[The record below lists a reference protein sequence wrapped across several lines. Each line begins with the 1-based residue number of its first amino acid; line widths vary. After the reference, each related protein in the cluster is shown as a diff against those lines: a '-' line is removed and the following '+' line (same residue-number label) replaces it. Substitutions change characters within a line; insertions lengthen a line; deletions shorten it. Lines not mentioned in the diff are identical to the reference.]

1 MSRRPQKSN
10 RRASSPSPSASSP
23 REFRLPENTTP
34 ALPPVED
41 FAGLAMPEALLKAL
55 AAEGVT
61 TPFPIQA
68 ATLPNSLAGRDVLG
82 RGRTGSGK
90 TLAFGL
96 ALLARTAGL
105 RAEPKAPLALVLVP
119 TRELAQQVTDA
130 LAPYATAV
138 NLRLATVVG
147 GLSITKQAGALRRGA
162 EVLVATPGRLNDL
175 VERGDC
181 VLGDVRVTVLDE
193 ADQMTDMGFLPQIT
207 KLIQQVRADGQRML
221 FSATLDANID
231 RLVQR
236 FLTDPVVH
244 SVDPSAGAVTTMEH
258 HVLHVLDETDK
269 KAVTT
274 RIAARDGRVILFLD
288 TKRSADRLAKRLLA
302 VGVRAA
308 ALHGG
313 RSQPQRNRTLE
324 QFKNGQVTA
333 LVATNVAARGIHVD
347 DLDLVVNV
355 DPPAD
360 HKDYLHRG
368 GRTARAGGS
377 GSVVTLVLPE
387 QKRDVTRL
395 ISDAGIRARTARVT
409 SGDAELATITGARE
423 PSGVPVTIEVPQ
435 PATLPAPR
443 RERRAGAEPGR
454 RSSRRRRAGGA
465 ETAGGGGT
473 GTSAQGA
480 GRRGA
485 AGARDEGSARRTGGT
500 RDQGS
505 TRGTADAA
513 AAGVAG
519 AAQPSAGGGRGSG
532 RRSGAGKSTAA
543 AAGAAG
549 SGGSRSGRR
558 TGGGTASGATSGRRA
573 SSGTA
578 SGAASGAGARSG
590 SGAGSGARSGSG
602 AGSGSGARSGSG
614 AGSGSGARSG
624 SGAAS
629 GRARRASGRRSAS
642 GGA

>member
-1 MSRRPQKSN
+1 MSRRSPRSN
-10 RRASSPSPSASSP
+10 RRASSPAAPARSSRSAPSSSSSSSSSP
-23 REFRLPENTTP
+23 REFRLPESTTP
-34 ALPPVED
+34 ALPAVED
-41 FAGLAMPEALLKAL
+41 FAALDMPEGLLKTL
-55 AAEGVT
+55 AAQGVT

-68 ATLPNSLAGRDVLG
+68 ATLPNSLAGRDLLG

-138 NLRLATVVG
+138 NLRIATVVG
-147 GLSITKQAGALRRGA
+147 GLSITKQAGTLRRGA

-181 VLGDVRVTVLDE
+181 VLGDVRITVLDE

-207 KLIQQVRADGQRML
+207 KLIQRVRPDGQRML
-221 FSATLDANID
+221 FSATLDRNID

-258 HVLHVLDETDK
+258 HVLHVMDETDK

-355 DPPAD
+355 DPPTD

-377 GSVVTLVLPE
+377 GSVVTLVLPD
-387 QKRDVTRL
+387 QKRDVTQL
-395 ISDAGIRARTARVT
+395 MTHAGIRPRTARIT
-409 SGDAELATITGARE
+409 SSDTALATITGARE
-423 PSGVPVTIEVPQ
+423 PSGVPVTIEVPE
-435 PATLPAPR
+435 PAKPAAT
-443 RERRAGAEPGR
+443 AGRKSGN
-454 RSSRRRRAGGA
+454 RSSRRRSGA
-465 ETAGGGGT
+465 
-473 GTSAQGA
+473 
-480 GRRGA
+480 RGA
-485 AGARDEGSARRTGGT
+485 ATTATTRGADNRASGGKTPAAGAAKRGSARRTSAAPAAKGRTAGGK
-500 RDQGS
+500 
-505 TRGTADAA
+505 GT
-513 AAGVAG
+513 
-519 AAQPSAGGGRGSG
+519 SAGR
-532 RRSGAGKSTAA
+532 
-543 AAGAAG
+543 
-549 SGGSRSGRR
+549 
-558 TGGGTASGATSGRRA
+558 
-573 SSGTA
+573 
-578 SGAASGAGARSG
+578 GARRNP
-590 SGAGSGARSGSG
+590 AT
-602 AGSGSGARSGSG
+602 
-614 AGSGSGARSG
+614 
-624 SGAAS
+624 
-629 GRARRASGRRSAS
+629 
-642 GGA
+642 

>member
-1 MSRRPQKSN
+1 MSRRPQRSN
-10 RRASSPSPSASSP
+10 RRTSSAPPPSTSAP
-23 REFRLPENTTP
+23 TEFRLPENTTP
-34 ALPPVED
+34 ALPAVED
-41 FAGLAMPEALLKAL
+41 FAALDMPAGLLKTLTAQ
-55 AAEGVT
+55 GVT

-68 ATLPNSLAGRDVLG
+68 ATLPNSLAGRDLLG

-105 RAEPKAPLALVLVP
+105 RAQPRAPLALVLVP

-130 LAPYATAV
+130 LTPYATAV

-147 GLSITKQAGALRRGA
+147 GLSITKQAATLRRGV
-162 EVLVATPGRLNDL
+162 EVVVASPGRLNDL

-181 VLGDVRVTVLDE
+181 VLDDVRITVLDE

-207 KLIQQVRADGQRML
+207 KLIEKVRPDGQRML
-221 FSATLDANID
+221 FSATLDRNID

-313 RSQPQRNRTLE
+313 RSQPQRTRTLE
-324 QFKNGQVTA
+324 QFKNNEVTA
-333 LVATNVAARGIHVD
+333 LVATNVAARGIHID

-355 DPPAD
+355 DPPTD

-377 GSVVTLVLPE
+377 GSVVTLVLPD
-387 QKRDVTRL
+387 QKRDVSRL
-395 ISDAGIRARTARVT
+395 MSDAGIRPRTASIT
-409 SGDAELATITGARE
+409 SSDAELAAITGARE
-423 PSGVPVTIEVPQ
+423 PSGVAVTIAIPQ
-435 PATLPAPR
+435 QAAPAESRDGGT
-443 RERRAGAEPGR
+443 GAKPGR
-454 RSSRRRRAGGA
+454 RSGRRRG
-465 ETAGGGGT
+465 TGGGPDTATGRRAANRRSGSGSGT
-473 GTSAQGA
+473 PAPDGTAAS

-485 AGARDEGSARRTGGT
+485 NGRAAADAGSGAPAAGRRTTTAAGAAKAARGSGRRPTADGTGGPASDRRTTASGTAAGGSRRRTATDGTTGGAADNNTRGRGSARRTG
-500 RDQGS
+500 R
-505 TRGTADAA
+505 R
-513 AAGVAG
+513 
-519 AAQPSAGGGRGSG
+519 PSA
-532 RRSGAGKSTAA
+532 A
-543 AAGAAG
+543 
-549 SGGSRSGRR
+549 
-558 TGGGTASGATSGRRA
+558 
-573 SSGTA
+573 
-578 SGAASGAGARSG
+578 
-590 SGAGSGARSGSG
+590 
-602 AGSGSGARSGSG
+602 
-614 AGSGSGARSG
+614 
-624 SGAAS
+624 
-629 GRARRASGRRSAS
+629 
-642 GGA
+642 

>member
-1 MSRRPQKSN
+1 MSRRPQKPN
-10 RRASSPSPSASSP
+10 RRASSPRPSASSP

-34 ALPPVED
+34 ALPAVED
-41 FAGLAMPEALLKAL
+41 FAALGMPAGLLKTLGAQ
-55 AAEGVT
+55 GVT

-68 ATLPNSLAGRDVLG
+68 ATLPNSLAGRDLLG

-119 TRELAQQVTDA
+119 TRELAQQVADA
-130 LAPYATAV
+130 LTPYATAV

-147 GLSITKQAGALRRGA
+147 GLSITRQAGALRRGA

-181 VLGDVRVTVLDE
+181 VLDQVRITVLDE

-207 KLIQQVRADGQRML
+207 RLIQQVRPDGQRML
-221 FSATLDANID
+221 FSATLDQNID

-258 HVLHVLDETDK
+258 HVLHVQDETDK

-355 DPPAD
+355 DPPTD

-377 GSVVTLVLPE
+377 GSVVTLVLPD

-395 ISDAGIRARTARVT
+395 MSDAGIRPRTARVT
-409 SGDAELATITGARE
+409 SGDAQLATITGARE
-423 PSGVPVTIEVPQ
+423 PSGVAVTIEVPQ
-435 PATLPAPR
+435 PATPTASR
-443 RERRAGAEPGR
+443 QERKTGTKPGR
-454 RSSRRRRAGGA
+454 RSGRRRRGGGA
-465 ETAGGGGT
+465 EAATGTATRTGSRGSDRRAAAGAT
-473 GTSAQGA
+473 AAAGTSATGGRGSARRAGSGGA
-480 GRRGA
+480 TGGAGAAGGRGSDRRGGRRGA
-485 AGARDEGSARRTGGT
+485 AN
-500 RDQGS
+500 
-505 TRGTADAA
+505 
-513 AAGVAG
+513 
-519 AAQPSAGGGRGSG
+519 
-532 RRSGAGKSTAA
+532 
-543 AAGAAG
+543 
-549 SGGSRSGRR
+549 
-558 TGGGTASGATSGRRA
+558 
-573 SSGTA
+573 
-578 SGAASGAGARSG
+578 
-590 SGAGSGARSGSG
+590 
-602 AGSGSGARSGSG
+602 
-614 AGSGSGARSG
+614 
-624 SGAAS
+624 
-629 GRARRASGRRSAS
+629 
-642 GGA
+642 